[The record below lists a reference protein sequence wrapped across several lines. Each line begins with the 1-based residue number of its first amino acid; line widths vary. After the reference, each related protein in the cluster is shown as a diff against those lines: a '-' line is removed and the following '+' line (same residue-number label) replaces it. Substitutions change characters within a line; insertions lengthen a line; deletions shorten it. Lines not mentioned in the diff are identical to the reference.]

1 MTCSAL
7 EFQGPEQILFKVT
20 LEQWEQQV
28 LSITGWE
35 TPRGLVAAS
44 LELSS
49 AKGLLEPVY
58 IMDCTFLKLLDAF
71 SHLLEDFL

>member
-28 LSITGWE
+28 LSIPGWE
-35 TPRGLVAAS
+35 TPKGLVAAS

-49 AKGLLEPVY
+49 AKRDSWNQFTLWIAL
-58 IMDCTFLKLLDAF
+58 
-71 SHLLEDFL
+71 S